1 MKLRAAMAFMA
12 LALALA
18 SATALGGCSGKE
30 ELSMDLVDGRGGVIA
45 IAVLPAAWTD
55 GKTSNSCEL
64 CPDAVL
70 LKTVA
75 GADAELVTAFF
86 YEALARHP
94 GYRALNRNSV
104 SPRKGESKQQLVE
117 RLAAR
122 GEADVFLVPALAETV
137 PRVGTARTATVSG
150 EATVYAALLDAEGLK
165 RRWSGSEYGGQ
176 EMPGMFGRISM
187 AATGKE
193 LRFNSAM
200 EQADLHVRKL
210 VARMVKAAGR

>member
-1 MKLRAAMAFMA
+1 VRLRAGMAFMV
-12 LALALA
+12 LALA
-18 SATALGGCSGKE
+18 SATVLVGCSGKE
-30 ELSMDLVDGRGGVIA
+30 ELSMDQVDGRGGVVT

-64 CPDAVL
+64 CPDAVV
-70 LKTVA
+70 LKSVA

-94 GYRALNRNSV
+94 GYRALDRDSV
-104 SPRKGESKQQLVE
+104 SARKGESKQQLVK

-122 GEADVFLVPALAETV
+122 GEVDAFLVPALAETV

-150 EATVYAALLDAEGLK
+150 EATVYAALLGADGLE

-187 AATGKE
+187 IATGKE
-193 LRFNSAM
+193 HRFNSAM
-200 EQADLHVRKL
+200 EQADLHVIEL